1 MNFFEYVVYRQDQI
15 VNALIQHIQ
24 LTFTAVFF
32 AVLIGVPLGILISS
46 VKNLNKPVIGVA
58 NVVQAVPSLAFFGFL
73 IPLLGIGSL
82 PTIFIVVIYALL
94 PILKNTYTGL
104 KNINPDILEAARGMG
119 MTKMQILGRIQ
130 IPLALPVM
138 MAGIRIAAVNAVGL
152 VTIAAF
158 VGAGGLGYLIYSG
171 IQTLNNNLILAG
183 AIPSCI
189 LALLMDFVVGKIEK
203 LVTPISFRLSA
214 VKFDRHTNEK
224 LRRTRKIAFAAIAV
238 VLALAI
244 IAVAASSF
252 TGGGKV
258 VRVGSKNYTEQQVLG
273 FMVSDLIEGNTDIK
287 VDRQINLGGTQ
298 ICFEAIKSG
307 EIDVYIEYTGTAFVS
322 MLENDPVPDRDYVYE
337 QTKIG
342 LKERFGIEVLN
353 DYSFNNTYVLAM
365 MPDVA
370 QKYGIQTISDLA
382 RNSKD
387 LLFSPTPEFS
397 NRDDGWLGLES
408 VYGLAFRELRVL
420 DGGMRY
426 SAITNYETDVITA
439 FATDGL
445 LKTYDLQVL
454 TDDQEF
460 FVPYFAI
467 PLVREETL
475 EKYPELKPVLESL
488 CDVLTDDVMRELN
501 YQVDSLGRNPAEV
514 ANEFLVQQGLIE
526 G

>member
-15 VNALIQHIQ
+15 VNALIEHIQ

-32 AVLIGVPLGILISS
+32 AVLIGVPLGILIYS
-46 VKNLNKPVIGVA
+46 VAKLHKPVLGIA
-58 NVVQAVPSLAFFGFL
+58 NIVQAVPSLAFFGFL

-82 PTIFIVVIYALL
+82 PTIFIVVLYALL

-104 KNINPDILEAARGMG
+104 SNINPDIIEAARGMG
-119 MTKMQILGRIQ
+119 MTKLQVLSRIQ

-138 MAGIRIAAVNAVGL
+138 MAGVRIASVNAVGL

-183 AIPSCI
+183 AIPSCL
-189 LALLMDFVVGKIEK
+189 LALLMDFVVGKIEL

-214 VKFDRHTNEK
+214 VKFDRNTNQR
-224 LRRTRKIAFAAIAV
+224 LRRTRKMAFASIGVVLILAISAV
-238 VLALAI
+238 VAT
-244 IAVAASSF
+244 SF
-252 TGGGKV
+252 TGSDKV
-258 VRVGSKNYTEQQVLG
+258 IRVGSKNYTEQQVLG
-273 FMVSDLIEGNTDIK
+273 FMIADLIEGNTDIT

-307 EIDVYIEYTGTAFVS
+307 EIDVYIDYTGTAFVS
-322 MLENDPVPDRDYVYE
+322 MLGNQPISDREQVYN
-337 QTKIG
+337 TVKAD
-342 LKERFGIEVLN
+342 LKDQFGIEVLQEY
-353 DYSFNNTYVLAM
+353 DFNNTYVLAM

-370 QKYGIQTISDLA
+370 EKYGIQNISDLA
-382 RNSKD
+382 RNSSNMI
-387 LLFSPTPEFS
+387 FSPTPEFS
-397 NRDDGWLGLES
+397 NREDGWLGLE
-408 VYGLAFRELRVL
+408 VAYGLNFRDIRVL

-445 LKTYDLQVL
+445 LKTYNLQMI

-460 FVPYFAI
+460 FVPYYAI

-475 EKYPELKPVLESL
+475 EQYPELQPILESL
-488 CDVLTDDVMRELN
+488 CHILTDEVMQELN
-501 YQVDSLGRNPAEV
+501 AEVDSYGRNPAEV
-514 ANEFLVQQGLIE
+514 AHEFLVEQGLIE
-526 G
+526 S